1 MSNLLA
7 NISKVKLPIP
17 PTMTLKLKKHAPD
30 IMVVGGIALVVGGAV
45 WACKNSVK
53 AHDILEEA
61 NEKIKNINYGEDV
74 ANGDE
79 SFDEKA
85 ARKERMVVY
94 RDLGMDLAKCY
105 GPAILVGTTGIGLI
119 LGAHKIEKNRNLA
132 LTSAYAGLLANYNSY
147 RDRIRQEIG
156 EEKERDIY
164 SGAKTET
171 ITVTDEDG
179 KEKKV
184 KDAKVFHDD
193 GSMYSQYARIFDP
206 ANFNW
211 SKSPGSNISFLKT
224 QQSFANNKLRS
235 EGFVFLND
243 VYEMLGFPRTSEGQI
258 VGWIWDPDDTQHG
271 ENWIDFGIFD
281 RAYTDQ
287 TVRDF
292 INGYENCIWLDF
304 NIDGVMYD
312 LI

>member
-17 PTMTLKLKKHAPD
+17 PTMALKLKKHAPD

-79 SFDEKA
+79 GFDEKA
-85 ARKERMVVY
+85 ARKERMAVY

-105 GPAILVGTTGIGLI
+105 GPAIIVGTTGIGLI

-171 ITVTDEDG
+171 ITVIDEDG
-179 KEKKV
+179 
-184 KDAKVFHDD
+184 
-193 GSMYSQYARIFDP
+193 
-206 ANFNW
+206 
-211 SKSPGSNISFLKT
+211 
-224 QQSFANNKLRS
+224 NKYHFS
-235 EGFVFLND
+235 T
-243 VYEMLGFPRTSEGQI
+243 PS
-258 VGWIWDPDDTQHG
+258 
-271 ENWIDFGIFD
+271 GIFLEKAPYSFD
-281 RAYTDQ
+281 CEDYFDYIKG
-287 TVRDF
+287 VR
-292 INGYENCIWLDF
+292 YHK
-304 NIDGVMYD
+304 
-312 LI
+312 